1 MNETGSITELRNTLR
16 PWRQHGE
23 RVAFVPT
30 MGNLHRGHVELVR
43 HARDGAQRVVVSVF
57 VNPLQFGPAEDYDGY
72 PRTLDNDRAKLQ
84 SAGVDLLFVPEAK
97 AMYPTP
103 LAQMSKIH
111 VPMLSDI
118 LCGASRPGHFEGVA
132 TVVAKL
138 FHLVQPDVAFFGEKD
153 FQQLLVIQRMARD
166 LDFPVEVIG
175 VPTVR
180 EDDGLAMS
188 SRNSYLTA
196 EQRRAAP
203 TMYRTLTELKAR
215 LDAGERDYA
224 ALARDGQRAL
234 KSAGLVPDYVAVRR
248 AENLTPPTAKDADLV
263 ILAAAW
269 LGKARLI
276 DNLRVRV

>member
-1 MNETGSITELRNTLR
+1 MNETGNIAELRNILR
-16 PWRQHGE
+16 PWRQRGE
-23 RVAFVPT
+23 RLAFVPT

-43 HARDGAQRVVVSVF
+43 RAREGAQRVVVSVF

-72 PRTLDNDRAKLQ
+72 PRTLEEDRAKLQ
-84 SAGVDLLFVPEAK
+84 MASVDLLFVPEVK
-97 AMYPTP
+97 AMYSVP

-118 LCGASRPGHFEGVA
+118 LCGALRPGHFAGVA

-153 FQQLLVIQRMARD
+153 FQQLLVIQRMVRD
-166 LDFPVEVIG
+166 LDFPVEVVG

-180 EDDGLAMS
+180 EEDGLAMS

-203 TMYRTLTELKAR
+203 VLYRTLTALKAR
-215 LDAGERDYA
+215 LDGGERDYA

-234 KSAGLVPDYVAVRR
+234 KAAGFMPDYVAVRR
-248 AENLTPPTAKDADLV
+248 TEDLTPPTAKDSDLV

-276 DNLRVRV
+276 DNLRVHV

>member
-1 MNETGSITELRNTLR
+1 MNETGNISELRDILQ
-16 PWRQHGE
+16 PWRQRGE
-23 RVAFVPT
+23 RLAFVPT

-43 HARDGAQRVVVSVF
+43 RARAQAQRVVASVF

-72 PRTLDNDRAKLQ
+72 PRTLDDDRAKLD
-84 SAGVDLLFVPEAK
+84 AVGTDLLFVPDAK
-97 AMYPTP
+97 AMYPIP
-103 LAQMSKIH
+103 LVQMSKIH

-138 FHLVQPDVAFFGEKD
+138 LHLVQPDVAFFGEKD
-153 FQQLLVIQRMARD
+153 FQQLLVIKRMVRD
-166 LDFPVEVIG
+166 LDFPVEVVG

-188 SRNSYLTA
+188 SRNSYLTT

-203 TMYRTLTELKAR
+203 AMYRMLTELKGR
-215 LDAGERDYA
+215 LDGGDRDFA

-234 KSAGLVPDYVAVRR
+234 KVAGFVPDYVAVRR
-248 AENLTPPTAKDADLV
+248 AEDLTPPTAKDSNLV

-276 DNLRVRV
+276 DNLQVKV